1 MIKYLVVLVNAVI
14 FSILGFFFDDSVTVT
29 VNTDESVSPGGII
42 NVELVIDKNDITSFA
57 KIQTE
62 LAEGL
67 TAEGLELNGGT
78 FSYKTNVVKI
88 IWWNLPP
95 EKTVT
100 VKYKINVPP
109 SYTDD
114 IKLNGKFSYI
124 INNERKVVDLEEK
137 TVTLGAGEAPVAS
150 SEIEDNP
157 ESETASSETET
168 APVTTA
174 EEKVTPS
181 VEITR
186 SISKNTIESGESIK
200 VTLNLNTKN
209 LEGFAKIQEI
219 IPSGFTV
226 QEGSSFGASFS
237 NTGNVIKLLWMKF
250 PSQGSFSV
258 DYTLVSSA
266 STSGDFELNN
276 AVFSY
281 VDPNKTSPEK
291 FVIPSNTFEVKS
303 AAVAQVN
310 TPAEKV
316 ETPKQAIKK
325 QTAPTKS
332 FSNKSADGLN
342 YRVQICA
349 THTETTADY
358 FVKNNN
364 VNEEIY
370 MEMHEG
376 WTKFT
381 VGNFGLY
388 KGARDYREEV
398 RTNYSIVGPFVTA
411 YNDGTRITVQEAL
424 MTSNQRWYP

>member
-1 MIKYLVVLVNAVI
+1 MIKYLVVLANAII
-14 FSILGFFFDDSVTVT
+14 FSVLGFFFDDSVTVT
-29 VNTDESVSPGGII
+29 VNSVDSARPGETI

-67 TAEGLELNGGT
+67 NAEGLELNGGT
-78 FSYKTNVVKI
+78 FSYQNSLVKI
-88 IWWNLPP
+88 FWFSLPP

-100 VKYKINVPP
+100 ISYQINIPP
-109 SYTDD
+109 SYTED
-114 IKLNGKFSYI
+114 IKLGGKFSYI
-124 INNERKVVDLEEK
+124 VNNERKVVDFEEK
-137 TVTLGAGEAPVAS
+137 TIKLSTEEAQIVRTEIKETPTTEVAQ
-150 SEIEDNP
+150 N
-157 ESETASSETET
+157 ETANELVI
-168 APVTTA
+168 VT
-174 EEKVTPS
+174 EEKATPT

-186 SISKNTIESGESIK
+186 SISKKIIEPGESIK

-209 LEGFAKIQEI
+209 LDGFAKIQET

-226 QEGSSFGASFS
+226 QEGRNFGASFS

-250 PSQGSFSV
+250 PSQGSFSI
-258 DYTLVSSA
+258 DYTLVASA
-266 STSGDFELNN
+266 NTSGDFKLDNS
-276 AVFSY
+276 VFSY
-281 VDPNKTSPEK
+281 VDPNKTTPQK
-291 FVIPSNTFEVKS
+291 FIIPSNTFQVKS
-303 AAVAQVN
+303 TAVAQVDK
-310 TPAEKV
+310 PAEKE
-316 ETPKQAIKK
+316 ETPKQAVQK
-325 QTAPTKS
+325 QATPTKS
-332 FSNKSADGLN
+332 FSNKSVNGLN

-349 THTETTADY
+349 THTETTTDY